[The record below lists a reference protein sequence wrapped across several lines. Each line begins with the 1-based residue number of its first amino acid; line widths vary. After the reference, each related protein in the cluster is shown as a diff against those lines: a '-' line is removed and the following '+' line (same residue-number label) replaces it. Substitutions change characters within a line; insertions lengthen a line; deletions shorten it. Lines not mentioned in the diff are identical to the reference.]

1 MKSSLILVTC
11 HLILAVVAA
20 ASTAI
25 GPDYHRPETPAPA
38 AYRDLP
44 ADLGS
49 WKSASPADGIARGAW
64 WKIYGDETLNDLE
77 ARALNANQDLR
88 AAVARVDEARA
99 AAGLARSDYF
109 PSVALST
116 GVDRARTS
124 KTTDNPLPNSE
135 STGYRGALGASWE
148 IDLFGRIRRQNES
161 ARADAEASA
170 AALESVQLSLTAD
183 VAANYFSLR
192 GLSTE
197 ITLVSNGV
205 GLRREVLKLINS
217 RRSLGAATDF
227 DVARAETELAS
238 TEAEAAALSNRRS
251 SLQNALA
258 VLVGEP
264 ASSFSL
270 PQNGDEWRASSA
282 DKSRPN
288 SSAERDDSSRALRSS
303 VQPSEVGSTIPAV
316 PAGLPSQLLE
326 RRPDVAA
333 AERALASANAR
344 IGVAKAAFFPAIS
357 LTGGAGWASGDI
369 DRLFNADS
377 RIWSIGPSLYLPI
390 FQGGR
395 NQANLARSRAAY
407 DEAVAVF
414 RQRVLIAFREVQDAL
429 TATQL
434 LAEQSAAQERA
445 LASARRSGELAQKR
459 YDSGFVNL
467 LEVIDAQRTVLATE
481 RASAQLAAQRLNTSV
496 SLIKSIGGT
505 WTNDHV
511 ASLPADNHVAQ
522 LYAASTP

>member
-1 MKSSLILVTC
+1 MKSSLILATSS
-11 HLILAVVAA
+11 LILAATSVAA
-20 ASTAI
+20 V
-25 GPDYHRPETPAPA
+25 GPDYHRPDAAVPA

-49 WKSASPADGIARGAW
+49 WKSAAPADGLARGAW
-64 WKIYGDETLNDLE
+64 WKIYGDDTLNDLE

-99 AAGLARSDYF
+99 ATGLARSDYF

-170 AALESVQLSLTAD
+170 AALESVQLALTAD

-197 ITLVSNGV
+197 ITLVNNGV
-205 GLRREVLKLINS
+205 GLRRDVLKLINS

-238 TEAEAAALSNRRS
+238 TEAEAAALANRRS
-251 SLQNALA
+251 ALQNALA

-264 ASSFSL
+264 ASSFNL

-288 SSAERDDSSRALRSS
+288 SSAERDNSSRALRSS
-303 VQPSEVGSTIPAV
+303 VQPSEVGSTVPPAV
-316 PAGLPSQLLE
+316 PSGLPSQLLE

-395 NQANLARSRAAY
+395 NKANLARSRAAY
-407 DEAVAVF
+407 DEAVAIF

-434 LAEQSAAQERA
+434 LAEQSTAQDRA
-445 LASARRSGELAQKR
+445 LASARHAGDLAQKR

-467 LEVIDAQRTVLATE
+467 LEVIDAQRTVLSTE
-481 RASAQLAAQRLNTSV
+481 RASAQLAAQRFNASV
-496 SLIKSIGGT
+496 ALIKSIGGT
-505 WTNDHV
+505 WTTEKI
-511 ASLPADNHVAQ
+511 ATLSTPTRVAQ
-522 LYAASTP
+522 LYATTP